1 MFTSNRNVH
10 AQRKADRSLF
20 DSIAT
25 FYMMEPLTGAHKRQ
39 LKSKAQRLESTVR
52 VGKNG
57 LSDGFFKE
65 LNDALERSE
74 LVKVRFA
81 DFKDEKKEL
90 APQIAE
96 KSGSH
101 FVTRV
106 GNVAVYFRQQADP
119 EKRVIKFSS

>member
-1 MFTSNRNVH
+1 
-10 AQRKADRSLF
+10 
-20 DSIAT
+20 
-25 FYMMEPLTGAHKRQ
+25 MMEPLTGAQRRQ
-39 LKSKAQRLESTVR
+39 LKSIAQRLEATVR

-90 APQIAE
+90 SPQIAE

-106 GNVAVYFRQQADP
+106 GNVAVYYREQADP
-119 EKRVIKFSS
+119 EKRKIKFNA

>member
-1 MFTSNRNVH
+1 
-10 AQRKADRSLF
+10 
-20 DSIAT
+20 
-25 FYMMEPLTGAHKRQ
+25 MMEPLTGSQKRQ
-39 LKSKAQRLESTVR
+39 LKSIAQRLEATVR

-65 LNDALERSE
+65 LNDALERTE

-81 DFKDEKKEL
+81 DLKEEKKVL

-106 GNVAVYFRQQADP
+106 GHVAVYFRQHSDP
-119 EKRVIKFSS
+119 EKRRIKFAS

>member
-1 MFTSNRNVH
+1 
-10 AQRKADRSLF
+10 
-20 DSIAT
+20 
-25 FYMMEPLTGAHKRQ
+25 MMEPLTGSQKRQ
-39 LKSKAQRLESTVR
+39 LKSIAQRLEATVR

-57 LSDGFFKE
+57 LSDGFYKE
-65 LNDALERSE
+65 LNDALERTE

-81 DFKDEKKEL
+81 DLKEEKKVL

-106 GNVAVYFRQQADP
+106 GHVAVYFRQHSDP
-119 EKRVIKFSS
+119 EKRRIKFAS

>member
-1 MFTSNRNVH
+1 
-10 AQRKADRSLF
+10 
-20 DSIAT
+20 
-25 FYMMEPLTGAHKRQ
+25 MEPLTGSQKRQ
-39 LKSKAQRLESTVR
+39 LKSIAQRLEATVR

-65 LNDALERSE
+65 LNDALERTE

-81 DFKDEKKEL
+81 DLKEEKKVL

-106 GNVAVYFRQQADP
+106 GHVAVYFRQHSDP
-119 EKRVIKFSS
+119 EKRRIKFAS

>member
-1 MFTSNRNVH
+1 
-10 AQRKADRSLF
+10 
-20 DSIAT
+20 
-25 FYMMEPLTGAHKRQ
+25 MEPLTGSQKRQ
-39 LKSKAQRLESTVR
+39 LKSIAQRLEATVR

-65 LNDALERSE
+65 LNDALERTE

-81 DFKDEKKEL
+81 DLKEEKKIL

-106 GNVAVYFRQQADP
+106 GHVAVYFRQHSDP
-119 EKRVIKFSS
+119 EKRRIKFAS

>member
-1 MFTSNRNVH
+1 
-10 AQRKADRSLF
+10 
-20 DSIAT
+20 
-25 FYMMEPLTGAHKRQ
+25 MMESLTGAQKRQ
-39 LKSKAQRLESTVR
+39 LKSIAQRLEATVR

-74 LVKVRFA
+74 LVKVRFS

-90 APQIAE
+90 APQISE

-101 FVTRV
+101 FITRV
-106 GNVAVYFRQQADP
+106 GNVAVYFRQQPDP
-119 EKRVIKFSS
+119 EKRRVNFSS

>member
-1 MFTSNRNVH
+1 
-10 AQRKADRSLF
+10 
-20 DSIAT
+20 
-25 FYMMEPLTGAHKRQ
+25 MMEPLTGSQKRQ
-39 LKSKAQRLESTVR
+39 LKSIAQRLEATVR

-65 LNDALERSE
+65 LNDALERTE

-81 DFKDEKKEL
+81 DLKEEKKIL

-106 GNVAVYFRQQADP
+106 GHVAVYFRQHSDP
-119 EKRVIKFSS
+119 EKRRIKFAS

>member
-1 MFTSNRNVH
+1 
-10 AQRKADRSLF
+10 
-20 DSIAT
+20 
-25 FYMMEPLTGAHKRQ
+25 MMEPLTGSQKRQ
-39 LKSKAQRLESTVR
+39 LKSIAQRLEATVR

-65 LNDALERSE
+65 LNDALERTE
-74 LVKVRFA
+74 LVKVRLA
-81 DFKDEKKEL
+81 DLKEEKKVL

-106 GNVAVYFRQQADP
+106 GHVAVYFRQHSDP
-119 EKRVIKFSS
+119 EKRRIKFAS